1 MTYHDLLRPHRRGV
15 TRLVLACSLV
25 LVAAT
30 AEAQKV
36 GPSGFPVPRFVSLKS
51 NPVNLRKGPGTE
63 YPKSWIFRRAGL
75 PVEVVQEYENWRR
88 VRDAEGAEGWVYHAL
103 LSGRR
108 TALVQPWEARK
119 GKAAALTNL
128 RSAARKASRA
138 VARLEAGTL
147 AIVKSC
153 TITWCY
159 VSVGN
164 FRGYLQK
171 HEIWGVYPN
180 EILP

>member
-1 MTYHDLLRPHRRGV
+1 MTYHDLLRPRCRGV
-15 TRLVLACSLV
+15 ARLVLACV
-25 LVAAT
+25 FALVAVA
-30 AEAQKV
+30 AEAQKL
-36 GPSGFPVPRFVSLKS
+36 GPSGFPIPRFVSLKS

-88 VRDAEGAEGWVYHAL
+88 VRDAEGAEGWVFHAL

-108 TALVQPWEARK
+108 TALVQPWETRK
-119 GKAAALTNL
+119 GKTAALTNL
-128 RSAARKASRA
+128 HSAARLGART

-153 TITWCY
+153 TISWCY

-180 EILP
+180 EVLP